1 MGEETKHIENPC
13 DENSCA
19 ALPPSRDGNGM
30 FSSHLEFPSEILD
43 EAGQRPF
50 GPWPHVNFMREWIRK
65 RLIHDEIDM
74 C

>member
-1 MGEETKHIENPC
+1 MKE
-13 DENSCA
+13 DSCA
-19 ALPPSRDGNGM
+19 ALPPLQDGDGM

-43 EAGQRPF
+43 EGGQRPF
-50 GPWPHVNFMREWIRK
+50 GPWPHVTFMREWIRQ